1 MRASL
6 FSLNIRSGFY
16 RLLISD
22 IIICVTAVFVLSA
35 SLGHLPFYA
44 HRYFPI
50 IPAGFVMASLFISLL
65 GWERIRGSRDR
76 KVQNPHFEEL
86 PLAPGYSRGSS
97 QPVSKG
103 LAMTTQGLRFLLI
116 GLVVML
122 SGIILMIGGGSDDPN
137 VFNYAMFDF
146 RRLVAAPVVILA
158 GVAIM
163 IIAIV
168 KVPKYRNKE

>member
-1 MRASL
+1 MNQKKNAPEASRPMPL
-6 FSLNIRSGFY
+6 
-16 RLLISD
+16 
-22 IIICVTAVFVLSA
+22 TA
-35 SLGHLPFYA
+35 
-44 HRYFPI
+44 
-50 IPAGFVMASLFISLL
+50 
-65 GWERIRGSRDR
+65 RGL
-76 KVQNPHFEEL
+76 K
-86 PLAPGYSRGSS
+86 Y
-97 QPVSKG
+97 
-103 LAMTTQGLRFLLI
+103 LLI

-168 KVPKYRNKE
+168 KVPKEKKEDK